1 MIRSEHTRERRT
13 IAWLTVAIGAL
24 SLFVL
29 LNILGIGAVA
39 LAPERCLSCHDTA
52 EEPLEVRESHA
63 SIECGACHGGPT
75 VAGKADFAAR
85 EVYGM
90 YLKLPVLS
98 GRRTAAVTDA
108 ACIACHDPARPPS
121 EVAALRINH
130 QTCTEGSSCTDCHS
144 RVAHGDAVEWSR
156 SYDMFACVSC
166 HMTEAISVE
175 CDVCHTERS
184 REERIRTGS
193 FAMTH
198 GATWQKTHG
207 MGDSLACAACHPAD
221 KCIGC
226 HGPGVP
232 HEAAF
237 AKSHGAYAQLPD
249 AQCTT
254 CHRSEFCSDCHGTQM
269 PHPTSFVGQ
278 HSKLVEDQG
287 DTSCKTCHAE
297 SDCTTCHVM
306 HIHPG
311 NARQSGGD

>member
-1 MIRSEHTRERRT
+1 MSNTARTQRRT
-13 IAWLTVAIGAL
+13 IAWLTLAIGVLA
-24 SLFVL
+24 LFVL
-29 LNILGIGAVA
+29 LNVLSIGAA
-39 LAPERCLSCHDTA
+39 AIAPERCLSCHDTS
-52 EEPLEVRESHA
+52 ERPIEVRESHA
-63 SIECGACHGGPT
+63 SIACGSCHGGPT
-75 VAGKADFAAR
+75 ITGKADFAAR

-90 YLKLPVLS
+90 YLRLPVLD
-98 GRRTAAVTDA
+98 GRRTAAVSDA
-108 ACIACHDPARPPS
+108 ACIKCHDPARPPS
-121 EVAALRINH
+121 EASAVRINH
-130 QTCTEGSSCTDCHS
+130 PTCTEGSSCTDCHS
-144 RVAHGDAVEWSR
+144 RVAHGDSVEWAR

-175 CDVCHTERS
+175 CDLCHTERS

-221 KCIGC
+221 KCVDC

-237 AKSHGAYAQLPD
+237 VSNHGEYAQLPD
-249 AQCTT
+249 ARCTS
-254 CHRSEFCSDCHGTQM
+254 CHQSQFCTDCHGTPM
-269 PHPTSFVGQ
+269 PHPASFVGR
-278 HSKLVEDQG
+278 HSKVVEDQG

-297 SDCTTCHVM
+297 SDCSTCHVM

-311 NARQSGGD
+311 NARQSGGG